1 MLRSTLSLARAQ
13 GLRCTRVFYSTK
25 PVSLTAQVLP
35 LEKELVLEAD
45 VDEWLAAVEKLKKG
59 KGVQVET
66 PTEVYLSQMTH
77 PESFLEQDFE
87 PTEAQLAEVAE
98 YEGTAIPAR
107 EDPVVKALTNMLM
120 RDGRKA
126 KAEKVVQ
133 RALYMVYLRT
143 RQNPVQ
149 LLTTTLD
156 KLAPV
161 VTTRVEK
168 TGFAKNKV
176 VPVPLTKK
184 QRNRM
189 AITWILDGASKKKS
203 NDGAVRLAE
212 EIVAAYEGKLLGYE
226 KLAQMHRTAMQ
237 QRAYIKF

>member
-1 MLRSTLSLARAQ
+1 MLRSTLSLARAH
-13 GLRCTRVFYSTK
+13 GLRSSRVFYSTK
-25 PVSLTAQVLP
+25 PVSLTAQVMP
-35 LEKELVLEAD
+35 LDKELVLEAD
-45 VDEWLAAVEKLKKG
+45 VDEWLSAVQKLKKG
-59 KGVQVET
+59 KVQVET

-77 PESFLEQDFE
+77 PETFLEQKNE
-87 PTEAQLAEVAE
+87 PTEAQLAEVAH
-98 YEGTAIPAR
+98 YEGTPIPPR
-107 EDPVVKALTNMLM
+107 EDPVVKALTNMIM